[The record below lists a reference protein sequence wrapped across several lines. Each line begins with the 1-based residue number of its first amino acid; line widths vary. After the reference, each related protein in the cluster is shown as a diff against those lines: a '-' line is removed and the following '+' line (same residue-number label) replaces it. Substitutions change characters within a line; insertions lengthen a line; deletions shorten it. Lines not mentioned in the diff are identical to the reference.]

1 MNTNNYMPDGL
12 SPSTPPESGL
22 WVRIKEYLH
31 QLLDLTGDKENERMA
46 IEALKEGVSF
56 RGANLWVLIFAILIA
71 SLGLNVNST
80 AVIIGAMLISPL
92 MGPIIGF
99 GLGLGISDFDLI
111 KKAAR
116 NLAVM
121 TLISLFTA
129 TIYFILSPLNQAQS
143 ELLARTSPT
152 IYDVAIA
159 FVGGAAGILA
169 NTTRNK
175 SSVIVGVA
183 IATALMP
190 PLCTAGYG
198 LAHLEWSY
206 FFGALYLYL
215 INSIFI
221 GLATF
226 IMVRVLQFPR
236 VKVADP
242 AQERKISRWM
252 FVLSFLI
259 IAPSTYFGYKLVM
272 KSIAEEGAVR
282 FVQEQIARADNQ
294 VIQQSISFET
304 NSLEVV
310 LLGEELSAKY
320 IDSVRMLMPG
330 YGLSGIDLVV
340 RQGFGSSSEDDMA
353 TLRTTV
359 LKDLYESSD
368 KIIHTQRATID
379 SLRTELAL
387 RDRISQIGADVY
399 REAQSIFPSVTNLQ
413 FAPITASADG
423 ASVAGREAIVI
434 VHTPRQFSAGDEE
447 RLSQWLAQRLKVE
460 QVSLLFRRS
469 HLGSNASQS
478 AQ

>member
-1 MNTNNYMPDGL
+1 MNTNNHGL
-12 SPSTPPESGL
+12 EGVSTSVPQSVGL
-22 WVRIKEYLH
+22 WASLKVYLH
-31 QLLDLTGDKENERMA
+31 QLLDLTGDKENERIT
-46 IEALKEGVSF
+46 IEALKEGVDF

-99 GLGLGISDFDLI
+99 GLGLGIADLELI

-116 NLAVM
+116 NLAIM

-129 TIYFILSPLNQAQS
+129 TVYFILSPLNQAQS

-198 LAHLEWSY
+198 LAHLQWSY

-226 IMVRVLQFPR
+226 IMVRVLKFPR
-236 VKVADP
+236 VKMADSTQ
-242 AQERKISRWM
+242 ARKINRWM
-252 FVLSFLI
+252 FLLSFLI

-282 FVQEQIARADNQ
+282 FVQDQISRSDNQ
-294 VIQQSISFET
+294 VIQQRLSFET
-304 NSLEVV
+304 NQLEVV
-310 LLGEELSAKY
+310 LLGDELPATY
-320 IDSVRMLMPG
+320 IDSLRTIMPS
-330 YGLSGIDLVV
+330 YGLSGIELVV
-340 RQGFGSSSEDDMA
+340 RQGFGSSMEEDIA
-353 TLRTTV
+353 TLRSTV

-368 KIIHTQRATID
+368 KIIHAQRATID
-379 SLRTELAL
+379 SLKTELSL
-387 RDRISQIGADVY
+387 RDRITQIGADVY
-399 REAQSIFPSVTNLQ
+399 LEAKSIFPSVSNLQ
-413 FAPITASADG
+413 FAPIAASADG
-423 ASVAGREAIVI
+423 ASVRGREAIVI
-434 VHTPRQFSAGDEE
+434 VHTPRKFSEDEE
-447 RLSQWLAQRLKVE
+447 QRLSSWLSQRLKVE
-460 QVSLLFRRS
+460 KISLLFRKPS
-469 HLGSNASQS
+469 
-478 AQ
+478 

>member
-1 MNTNNYMPDGL
+1 MNTNSY
-12 SPSTPPESGL
+12 TPQERLTPTAPESGRWARL
-22 WVRIKEYLH
+22 KAYLRE
-31 QLLDLTGDKENERMA
+31 LLDLTGDKENERII
-46 IEALKEGVSF
+46 IESLKEGVSF

-99 GLGLGISDFDLI
+99 GLGLGISDLDLI

-129 TIYFILSPLNQAQS
+129 TIYFILSPLSQAQS

-236 VKVADP
+236 VKMADE
-242 AQERKISRWM
+242 AQARKINRWM

-282 FVQEQIARADNQ
+282 FVQEQISKTNNQ
-294 VIQQSISFET
+294 VIQQSISFDT
-304 NSLEVV
+304 NRLEVV
-310 LLGEELSAKY
+310 LLGDELSPTY
-320 IDSVRMLMPG
+320 IDSVRMLMPR
-330 YGLSGIDLVV
+330 YGLGEIELVV
-340 RQGFGSSSEDDMA
+340 RQGFGTSSQEDIA
-353 TLRTTV
+353 ALRSTV

-368 KIIHTQRATID
+368 KIIHAQLDTID

-387 RDRISQIGADVY
+387 RDRITQIGTDVY
-399 REAQSIFPSVTNLQ
+399 REAKSIFPSVTDLQ
-413 FAPITASADG
+413 FAPITASSEG

-434 VHTPRQFSAGDEE
+434 VHTPRKFTAQEEE
-447 RLSQWLAQRLKVE
+447 RLSGWLAQRLKVE
-460 QVSLLFRRS
+460 KVSLLFRRPS
-469 HLGSNASQS
+469 
-478 AQ
+478 